1 MAGTYSEAF
10 CPVCGRGMSE
20 KHTDHMLDMRNDEK
34 HFGISK
40 ETGRAG
46 FKNFEYTDIKDAP
59 SFYAK
64 LKILFLA
71 AISVWV
77 EKGWIKKEELINLIK

>member
-10 CPVCGRGMSE
+10 CPVCGRGISE
-20 KHTDHMLDMRNDEK
+20 KHTDHMFDMRNDEK

-40 ETGRAG
+40 ETGWGG
-46 FKNFEYTDIKDAP
+46 FKNFKYIDIEEAP
-59 SFYAK
+59 GFYAK
-64 LKILFLA
+64 LKTLFLV

-77 EKGWIKKEELINLIK
+77 KKGWLKKEDLSDLIK